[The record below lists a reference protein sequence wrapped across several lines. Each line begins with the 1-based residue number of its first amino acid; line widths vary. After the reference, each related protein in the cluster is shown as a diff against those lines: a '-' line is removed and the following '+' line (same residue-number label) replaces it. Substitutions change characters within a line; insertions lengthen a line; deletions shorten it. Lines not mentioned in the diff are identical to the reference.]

1 MHLQSEAQALA
12 NMSPKISTLS
22 GNIADLLLDVV
33 FLVDANGILVDVSAG
48 CEKLLGYRRDEL
60 ISRPLFD
67 FVAEQDRARTLEEA
81 ACIQSGVERVGF
93 ENRYLRKDGS
103 LVDIMWSARRIDAL
117 GLRIGVARDI
127 TSRKQA
133 ERRQAA
139 LYAISEAAH
148 QAPDLSSLCAQI
160 HAILDELVGVAE
172 MAVYTEDG
180 DGHRPLYLKK
190 GGADPS
196 QALQMGTPLPPGW
209 LALELGGRTGL
220 VGELLL
226 RSRDGAAYP
235 DQDGELLQFTAG
247 QVGMALERKRL
258 QDDLLRHACHDELTG
273 LPNRY
278 LFFDRVGT
286 ALVRAQRARSRMGLL
301 YVDVDD
307 FKQVNDCHGHAAGD
321 ALLREVARRLAA
333 CARHS
338 DTVARLGGDEF
349 VLILEDLNVTEDAE
363 RIARQI
369 DAAMQAPIALDG
381 IELHIRAS
389 IGSAVFPDDGQYIE
403 DLLKHADIAMYG
415 QKRSR
420 KSATV
425 DMAPGPAASLE
436 TAR

>member
-1 MHLQSEAQALA
+1 
-12 NMSPKISTLS
+12 
-22 GNIADLLLDVV
+22 
-33 FLVDANGILVDVSAG
+33 
-48 CEKLLGYRRDEL
+48 
-60 ISRPLFD
+60 
-67 FVAEQDRARTLEEA
+67 
-81 ACIQSGVERVGF
+81 
-93 ENRYLRKDGS
+93 
-103 LVDIMWSARRIDAL
+103 
-117 GLRIGVARDI
+117 
-127 TSRKQA
+127 
-133 ERRQAA
+133 
-139 LYAISEAAH
+139 
-148 QAPDLSSLCAQI
+148 
-160 HAILDELVGVAE
+160 
-172 MAVYTEDG
+172 
-180 DGHRPLYLKK
+180 
-190 GGADPS
+190 
-196 QALQMGTPLPPGW
+196 
-209 LALELGGRTGL
+209 
-220 VGELLL
+220 
-226 RSRDGAAYP
+226 
-235 DQDGELLQFTAG
+235 
-247 QVGMALERKRL
+247 
-258 QDDLLRHACHDELTG
+258 LRHACHDELTG

-425 DMAPGPAASLE
+425 DMATGPAASLE